1 LLFGFPLCF
10 DLFVQFNSLLLYL
23 FIFIFLFLF
32 IGTLPLANA
41 DINEERRLA
50 YVAAT
55 RAKDI
60 LVLSYQ
66 KKRMMNTANGGVY
79 YKNTQMS
86 SFLEALRDATGQSKA
101 RNEGPKR
108 GDGYAEMSDQNRQQ
122 YDSSSISDGGGKK
135 GVDSKYCVWLN

>member
-1 LLFGFPLCF
+1 
-10 DLFVQFNSLLLYL
+10 L
-23 FIFIFLFLF
+23 FILF

-41 DINEERRLA
+41 DIHEERRLA

-86 SFLEALRDATGQSKA
+86 SFLEALRDATGGQSKA

-108 GDGYAEMSDQNRQQ
+108 GGGHAEMADQNRQQ
-122 YDSSSISDGGGKK
+122 YDSGISDNSGDGGEKK
-135 GVDSKYCVWLN
+135 GVDNKDCVWLN

>member
-1 LLFGFPLCF
+1 LFT
-10 DLFVQFNSLLLYL
+10 
-23 FIFIFLFLF
+23 
-32 IGTLPLANA
+32 GTLPLANA
-41 DINEERRLA
+41 DIHEERRLA

-108 GDGYAEMSDQNRQQ
+108 GDGNAEMSDQ
-122 YDSSSISDGGGKK
+122 YDSGRISDSGDGGENK
-135 GVDSKYCVWLN
+135 GVDSKDCVWLN